1 MKIKEYLKELSLMIL
16 GVLIALLI
24 DNYREDVRD
33 DKIVNSYLAIVAED
47 LNFDILNLNKQLKWD
62 SSYMRKLKILSDVLT
77 TNRDLPN
84 LKYSLAS
91 WTTHETAAYRK
102 LSDWDSLDYYTLNL
116 YSNTAYATRKI
127 GFSTIVNSGLS
138 HRIEQDVLKQ
148 ITIYYTTDSEYLDF
162 CVDIDDKCHWIA
174 IEYLNKHQ
182 GSFRDAILTDD
193 FNATQLRNEASGRY
207 NTTLTEM
214 YAKNL
219 IIEKAKTLLQT
230 LERMKG

>member
-1 MKIKEYLKELSLMIL
+1 MKAKEYLKELSLMIL

-47 LNFDILNLNKQLKWD
+47 LNFDIINLNKQLKWD
-62 SSYMRKLKILSDVLT
+62 SAYSRNLKILSDVLT

-91 WTTHETAAYRK
+91 WTTHDAAAYRK
-102 LSDWDSLDYYTLNL
+102 LSAWDSLDYYTLQL
-116 YSNTAYATRKI
+116 YSNTDYATRKI

-162 CVDIDDKCHWIA
+162 CVAIDDKCHWIG
-174 IEYLNKHQ
+174 IEYLNKYQ
-182 GSFRDAILTDD
+182 GSFRDVILADN
-193 FNATQLRNEASGRY
+193 FNTTQLRNEASGRY

-214 YAKNL
+214 RAKQL
-219 IIEKAKTLLQT
+219 IIEKAKTLLET
-230 LERMKG
+230 LKRME